1 MSSGFPPAT
10 FNKALSHSDSF
21 VPLTEPRFPE
31 AVAAA
36 VMAAVARSRFS
47 LTFLRFDNRL
57 GLCGVW
63 PGDDDEE
70 DEESLRLGVL
80 DEEILL
86 TANPPPATL
95 SCKVTSATA
104 RHTSM
109 RAWKYVEK
117 RLCSDD
123 SAKELPEVL
132 PPASPQHC
140 VSWS

>member
-10 FNKALSHSDSF
+10 FNKALSLSESF
-21 VPLTEPRFPE
+21 APLTEHRFPE

-36 VMAAVARSRFS
+36 AMAARSRFS
-47 LTFLRFDNRL
+47 LTFLRFDNKL

-70 DEESLRLGVL
+70 DEESLRLSVL
-80 DEEILL
+80 DEERLL
-86 TANPPPATL
+86 TANPPLATL

-104 RHTSM
+104 RHTSI

-117 RLCSDD
+117 RLCSEDN
-123 SAKELPEVL
+123 AKELPEVL
-132 PPASPQHC
+132 PLASPQI
-140 VSWS
+140 